1 MPTSAVVAQGEGG
14 IPGIKPAT
22 VATEMSEEEMTKKVS
37 MILFHNQIKQMKA
50 SLEQEG
56 VKLDTKS
63 ALEGVRLALEGK
75 EVGIPL
81 DEIASV
87 MGQFQKKMIASQKVK
102 QAALMEKMKALA
114 AKNKIEGD
122 AYLAENGKKEGVKTL
137 DNGVQYEVMV
147 AGTGPKPKST
157 DKIRINYHGT
167 SIDGKVFDSTIKP
180 PSGRPPQ
187 PYVSSAS
194 GFVKGFNL
202 AVQSM
207 PVGSKW
213 KISIPAE
220 AAYGLRG
227 GGPIGPNQTIIFE
240 VELLE
245 ILSEDAAPGSG
256 Q

>member
-1 MPTSAVVAQGEGG
+1 MSFKSSVLFSVLSIAALAMPTSAVVAQGEGG

-63 ALEGVRLALEGK
+63 ALEGVRLAFEGK

-157 DKIRINYHGT
+157 DKIRINY
-167 SIDGKVFDSTIKP
+167 
-180 PSGRPPQ
+180 
-187 PYVSSAS
+187 
-194 GFVKGFNL
+194 
-202 AVQSM
+202 
-207 PVGSKW
+207 
-213 KISIPAE
+213 
-220 AAYGLRG
+220 
-227 GGPIGPNQTIIFE
+227 
-240 VELLE
+240 
-245 ILSEDAAPGSG
+245 LSLIHI
-256 Q
+256 